1 MEEETKITNWEQTF
15 CTPQN
20 SINS

>member
-1 MEEETKITNWEQTF
+1 MKIISWELLF

-20 SINS
+20 SIKS